1 MNRVVK
7 MFFFKVVDP
16 ANQPELRHY
25 ASSANLNLDQHNAE
39 PYKIDYKYHR
49 FDQMTQFLRQTT
61 ARYPSLTALY
71 SIGKSVKG
79 GSAYSFGFFLWHFF
93 LGRDLWVMVVS
104 ASPYEHMIGKP
115 DVKYI
120 GNIHGNEA
128 VSRELLLQLIHVR

>member
-1 MNRVVK
+1 
-7 MFFFKVVDP
+7 
-16 ANQPELRHY
+16 
-25 ASSANLNLDQHNAE
+25 
-39 PYKIDYKYHR
+39 
-49 FDQMTQFLRQTT
+49 MTQFLRQTT

-79 GSAYSFGFFLWHFF
+79 YLKFTYSLVFLCDIRTV

>member
-1 MNRVVK
+1 MCDIRTV
-7 MFFFKVVDP
+7 
-16 ANQPELRHY
+16 
-25 ASSANLNLDQHNAE
+25 
-39 PYKIDYKYHR
+39 
-49 FDQMTQFLRQTT
+49 
-61 ARYPSLTALY
+61 
-71 SIGKSVKG
+71 
-79 GSAYSFGFFLWHFF
+79 